1 MAYVYA
7 VELENNE
14 SYRIQPL
21 LYVTP
26 TLTNNTYSASLQDF
40 EITTG
45 ASIYVEIGNT
55 NPNSPLLNINNSG
68 AKSIIYDGMP
78 LAANTLQPG
87 RIYNL
92 IYNGVA
98 WNIIGELAEISVA
111 TDSTLGGVKTGY
123 ITDDANQNYAVQLDN
138 EQMYVHVPWAGAS
151 TWNDIQNKPT
161 TLSGYGITDAYI
173 RNNTVF
179 LGDDSITFSIDN
191 LGLEGVLHFIGVVA
205 PSGYQPSDGTNGTPT
220 IVGRATS
227 YTPANGDVV
236 LDKDG
241 LREYVYANDVWV
253 LLGFSASNIYDSD
266 AETPVEEDVP
276 TWISHLQQST
286 DGTVTV
292 ERETLGVLPVA
303 HGGTGVSSFNA
314 NEVIISANPSGSQA
328 MTLIS
333 RPYSDSFEA
342 EALSSVSTNFV
353 TERDIYFGLPIIN
366 GNHTYT
372 SETSIYAPSSVGSQG
387 QILISSEG
395 IPVWAKYI
403 RAESAFSDVAATTAY
418 STLILGNNVN
428 QSTNVEHSEGQIWL
442 YSAATHAHILQGAST
457 TADYTHILPNSNGYL
472 VQVPS
477 AAAVGS
483 NTNPVYIAA
492 NGVVTALTYTANRLY
507 FSEATNSFEATNHY
521 ADADH
526 IGLGAAAWP
535 NECED
540 TLYVTG
546 TSTFNNDIRLLN
558 HIYFGQ
564 PASNEDPQYYIDNSA
579 VGFLSDLRVDN
590 IQLDDNY
597 IKFYQ
602 NINAGTSLY
611 GSIQG
616 TATRLIFNW
625 ATTDPLPAFE
635 FNGDLLPSANDNPQ
649 VVYSLGADDSR
660 WHHLFLKGDIYMQN
674 LGTPEELATSNKI
687 MWQSSYNNAEIYFAA
702 DPTASAS
709 KLILNS
715 SANTDSTIAI
725 AFAGEDTAYINYSEP
740 SFYPAITNG
749 GSLGTEDN
757 TWAKLYIGTDPSHGD
772 AYTPIYWNNGT
783 PATVIPV
790 QYCEFTIKES
800 KGVMLTHE
808 AFTENS
814 YVLQIVVT
822 SGESNLNSPIRW
834 ASYSSGELA
843 LFCLTPPSG
852 DVSGYIL
859 VSRGDSITPESED
872 FTGIPRPPV
881 DPPTPPPVDPP
892 SPPTPEPEGE

>member
-26 TLTNNTYSASLQDF
+26 TLTNNTYSASLPDF

-45 ASIYVEIGNT
+45 VSIYIEIGNT
-55 NPNSPLLNINNSG
+55 NLNSPLLNINNSG
-68 AKSIIYDGMP
+68 AKSIIYDGAP

-92 IYNGVA
+92 VYNGVA
-98 WNIIGELAEISVA
+98 WNITGELAEISVA
-111 TDSTLGGVKTGY
+111 TNDTLGGVKTGY
-123 ITDDANQNYAVQLDN
+123 ITDLAGKNYAVELDN
-138 EQMYVHVPWAGAS
+138 EQMYVHVPWDGAGS
-151 TWNDIQNKPT
+151 WNDLRDKPT

-173 RNNTVF
+173 RDNTVF
-179 LGDDSITFSIDN
+179 LGDNSITLSIDN
-191 LGLEGVLHFIGVVA
+191 LGLEGVLHFIGMVSS
-205 PSGYQPSDGTNGTPT
+205 SGYQPSDGDTEGIPT
-220 IVGRATS
+220 IVGRSTA
-227 YTPANGDVV
+227 YIPANGDVV

-241 LREYVYANDVWV
+241 LREYVYANGAWV
-253 LLGFSASNIYDSD
+253 QLGFSASAIYDSN
-266 AETPVEEDVP
+266 AVTSTEEEVP
-276 TWISHLQQST
+276 TWISRVQQST

-292 ERETLGVLPVA
+292 EKATLGTLPVA

-314 NEVIISANPSGSQA
+314 NEVIISANPSSSQA

-333 RPYSDSFEA
+333 RPYSDSSSA
-342 EALSSVSTNFV
+342 EALTNSTNFV
-353 TERDIYFGLPIIN
+353 TERDVYYGLPAIN

-372 SETSIYAPSSVGSQG
+372 SETSIYAPSSAGSLG
-387 QILISSEG
+387 QILTSSEG

-403 RAESAFSDVAATTAY
+403 IAESAFSDIAATAAY
-418 STLILGNNVN
+418 STLTLGNNVN
-428 QSTNVEHSEGQIWL
+428 QSANAEHSEGQIQL

-472 VQVPS
+472 VQTPS

-483 NTNPVYIAA
+483 NTNPIYIAA
-492 NGVVTALTYTANRLY
+492 NGIVTALTYTANRLY
-507 FSEATNSFEATNHY
+507 FSATANSFEATNHY

-526 IGLGAAAWP
+526 IGLGATAWP
-535 NECED
+535 TDCED

-546 TSTFNNDIRLLN
+546 TSTFSNNIRLLD

-564 PASNEDPQYYIDNSA
+564 PASSEDPQYYIDSSA
-579 VGFLSDLRVDN
+579 IGFLSDLRVDN

-611 GSIQG
+611 GSVQG

-625 ATTDPLPAFE
+625 TTTDPLPAFE
-635 FNGDLLPSANDNPQ
+635 FNGDLLPSASDDPQ
-649 VVYSLGADDSR
+649 VVYSLGADNSR

-687 MWQSSYNNAEIYFAA
+687 IWQSSYNNAEIYFAA
-702 DPTASAS
+702 DPTAGAG

-749 GSLGTEDN
+749 GSLGTVDN
-757 TWAKLYIGTDPSHGD
+757 TWAKLYIGTDSSYGD
-772 AYTPIYWNNGT
+772 AYTPIYWNNGA
-783 PATVIPV
+783 PAVVAPL
-790 QYCEFTIKES
+790 QYQTFTITNGS
-800 KGVMLTHE
+800 HGVQLAHT
-808 AFTENS
+808 AFTADS
-814 YVLQIVVT
+814 YVAQIVIT
-822 SGESNLNSPIRW
+822 SGEANLNSPIAW
-834 ASYSSGELA
+834 ASNTGTIQ
-843 LFCLTPPSG
+843 LTCSTAPSG
-852 DVSGYIL
+852 DVSGYIIL
-859 VSRGDSITPESED
+859 GRGTALNATSSVIA
-872 FTGIPRPPV
+872 
-881 DPPTPPPVDPP
+881 
-892 SPPTPEPEGE
+892 

>member
-26 TLTNNTYSASLQDF
+26 TLTNNTYNASLSDF

-45 ASIYVEIGNT
+45 VSIYIEIGNT
-55 NPNSPLLNINNSG
+55 NLNSPLLNINNSG
-68 AKSIIYDGMP
+68 AKSIIYDGAP

-92 IYNGVA
+92 VYNGVA
-98 WNIIGELAEISVA
+98 WNITGELAEISVA
-111 TDSTLGGVKTGY
+111 TNDTLGGVKTGY
-123 ITDDANQNYAVQLDN
+123 ITDLAGKNYAVELDN
-138 EQMYVHVPWAGAS
+138 EQMYVHVPWDGAS
-151 TWNDIQNKPT
+151 SWNDIQNKPT

-173 RNNTVF
+173 QDNTVV
-179 LGDDSITFSIDN
+179 LGNDSITLSIDN
-191 LGLEGVLHFIGVVA
+191 LGVEGALRFIGMVA

-220 IVGRATS
+220 IVGRTTA

-253 LLGFSASNIYDSD
+253 LLGFSASAIYDSD
-266 AETPVEEDVP
+266 ALTSTEEEVP
-276 TWISHLQQST
+276 TWISRVQQST
-286 DGTVTV
+286 DGTITV
-292 ERETLGVLPVA
+292 EKSTLGILPVA

-314 NEVIISANPSGSQA
+314 NEVIISASPSGQQA

-333 RPYSDSFEA
+333 RPYSDSSSA
-342 EALSSVSTNFV
+342 EALTNSTNFV
-353 TERDIYFGLPIIN
+353 TERDVYYGLPTIN

-372 SETSIYAPSSVGSQG
+372 FETSIYAPSSAGSLG
-387 QILISSEG
+387 QILTSSEG

-403 RAESAFSDVAATTAY
+403 IAESAFSDIAATTAY
-418 STLILGNNVN
+418 STLTLGNNVN
-428 QSTNVEHSEGQIWL
+428 QSTNTEHSEGQIQL

-472 VQVPS
+472 VQTPS

-483 NTNPVYIAA
+483 NTNPIYIAA

-507 FSEATNSFEATNHY
+507 FSATTNSFEATNHY

-526 IGLGAAAWP
+526 IGLGAATWP
-535 NECED
+535 TDCED

-546 TSTFNNDIRLLN
+546 TSTFSNDIRLLD

-564 PASNEDPQYYIDNSA
+564 PASNEDPQYYIDSSA
-579 VGFLSDLRVDN
+579 IGFLSDLRVDN
-590 IQLDDNY
+590 VQLDDNY

-611 GSIQG
+611 GSVQG

-635 FNGDLLPSANDNPQ
+635 FNGDLLPSASDDPQ
-649 VVYSLGADDSR
+649 VVYSLGTDNSR
-660 WHHLFLKGDIYMQN
+660 WHHLFLKGNIYMQN

-687 MWQSSYNNAEIYFAA
+687 IWQSSYNNAEIYFAA
-702 DPTASAS
+702 DPAAGAS

-749 GSLGTEDN
+749 GSLGTADN
-757 TWAKLYIGTDPSHGD
+757 TWAKLYIGTDSSYGD
-772 AYTPIYWNNGT
+772 AYTPIYWNDGA
-783 PATVIPV
+783 PATVVPV
-790 QYCEFTIKES
+790 QYCQFTIKQS
-800 KGVMLTHE
+800 KVGVTLTHE

-834 ASYSSGELA
+834 VSYSSGELA

-859 VSRGDSITPESED
+859 VSRGDSITPQSVD
-872 FTGIPRPPV
+872 LTSLPRPPV
-881 DPPTPPPVDPP
+881 DPPVDPP
-892 SPPTPEPEGE
+892 SPPVDPPHNPT

>member
-40 EITTG
+40 EIITG
-45 ASIYVEIGNT
+45 ASIYVEIGIT

-68 AKSIIYDGMP
+68 AKSIIYDGTP
-78 LAANTLQPG
+78 LPENTLQPG

-92 IYNGVA
+92 VYNGVA
-98 WNIIGELAEISVA
+98 WNITGELAAISVA
-111 TDSTLGGVKTGY
+111 TDSKLGGVKTGY
-123 ITDDANQNYAVQLDN
+123 ITDLAEKNYAVQLDN
-138 EQMYVHVPWAGAS
+138 EQMYVHVPWDGAS
-151 TWNDIQNKPT
+151 SWNAIQDKPT

-173 RNNTVF
+173 QDNTVF

-191 LGLEGVLHFIGVVA
+191 LGLEGVLHFIGMVD
-205 PSGYQPSDGTNGTPT
+205 PSGEQPSDGVDCTPT
-220 IVGRATS
+220 IVGRS
-227 YTPANGDVV
+227 EYNPANGDVV

-253 LLGFSASNIYDSD
+253 QLGFSASDIYDSD
-266 AETPVEEDVP
+266 NITSDSEDVP
-276 TWISHLQQST
+276 TWISRITQAT
-286 DGTVTV
+286 DGSIQV
-292 ERETLGVLPVA
+292 ERQTMGVLPVDN
-303 HGGTGVSSFNA
+303 GGTGASYFDVDQVILSSNPNV
-314 NEVIISANPSGSQA
+314 NEP

-333 RPYSDSFEA
+333 RAYSDSSSA
-342 EALSSVSTNFV
+342 EALDNTSLNFV
-353 TERDIYFGLPIIN
+353 TERDIYFGLPTIN
-366 GNHTYT
+366 DSHSYTSDDGIFAPTTSGEWHQLLVSDDTGNAPVWTPAAWLQ
-372 SETSIYAPSSVGSQG
+372 SETSDISDIDAYTILTLGNSV
-387 QILISSEG
+387 
-395 IPVWAKYI
+395 
-403 RAESAFSDVAATTAY
+403 DVTTAMA
-418 STLILGNNVN
+418 
-428 QSTNVEHSEGQIWL
+428 HSEGEIHL
-442 YSAATHAHILQGAST
+442 YSASNYAHILRGASADVT
-457 TADYTHILPNSNGYL
+457 DYTHILPNSNGYL

-483 NTNPVYIAA
+483 NTNPIYIAA
-492 NGVVTALTYTANRLY
+492 NGVVTALTYTENRLY
-507 FSEATNSFEATNHY
+507 FSAATNSFEATNHY

-535 NECED
+535 TDCED

-564 PASNEDPQYYIDNSA
+564 PATSEDPQYYIDSSA

-590 IQLDDNY
+590 IQLDDDY

-602 NINAGTSLY
+602 GINAGTSLY
-611 GSIQG
+611 GAIQG

-635 FNGDLLPSANDNPQ
+635 FNGDLLPSASDDPQ

-702 DPTASAS
+702 DPTVGAS

-740 SFYPAITNG
+740 SFYPAMTNG

-772 AYTPIYWNNGT
+772 AYTPIYWNEGA
-783 PATVIPV
+783 PATVVPV

-834 ASYSSGELA
+834 VSYSSGELA

-859 VSRGDSITPESED
+859 VSRGGSITPESED
-872 FTGIPRPPV
+872 FTGLPQPSV
-881 DPPTPPPVDPP
+881 APPVDPP

>member
-55 NPNSPLLNINNSG
+55 NPSSPLLNINNFG
-68 AKSIIYDGMP
+68 AKSIIYDGAS

-98 WNIIGELAEISVA
+98 WNITGELAEISVA

-123 ITDDANQNYAVQLDN
+123 ITDLAGKNYAVELDN
-138 EQMYVHVPWAGAS
+138 EQMYVHVPWDGAS
-151 TWNDIQNKPT
+151 SWNDIQNKPT

-173 RNNTVF
+173 QDNTVV
-179 LGDDSITFSIDN
+179 LGNDSITLSIDN
-191 LGLEGVLHFIGVVA
+191 LGVEGALRFIGMVA

-220 IVGRATS
+220 IVGRTTA

-253 LLGFSASNIYDSD
+253 LLGFSASAIYDSD
-266 AETPVEEDVP
+266 ALTSTEEEVP
-276 TWISHLQQST
+276 TWISRVQQST
-286 DGTVTV
+286 DGTITV
-292 ERETLGVLPVA
+292 EKSTLGILPVA

-314 NEVIISANPSGSQA
+314 NEVIISASPSGQQA

-333 RPYSDSFEA
+333 RPYSDSSSA
-342 EALSSVSTNFV
+342 EALTNSTNFV
-353 TERDIYFGLPIIN
+353 TERDVYYGLPTIN

-372 SETSIYAPSSVGSQG
+372 FETSIYAPSSAGSLG
-387 QILISSEG
+387 QILTSSEG

-403 RAESAFSDVAATTAY
+403 IAESAFSDIAATTAY
-418 STLILGNNVN
+418 STLTLGNNVN
-428 QSTNVEHSEGQIWL
+428 QSTNTEHSEGQIQL

-472 VQVPS
+472 VQTPS

-483 NTNPVYIAA
+483 NTNPIYIAA

-507 FSEATNSFEATNHY
+507 FSATTNSFEATNHY

-526 IGLGAAAWP
+526 IGLGAATWP
-535 NECED
+535 TDCED

-546 TSTFNNDIRLLN
+546 TSTFSNDIRLLD

-564 PASNEDPQYYIDNSA
+564 PASNEDPQYYIDSSA
-579 VGFLSDLRVDN
+579 IGFLSDLRVDN
-590 IQLDDNY
+590 VQLDDNY

-611 GSIQG
+611 GSVQG

-635 FNGDLLPSANDNPQ
+635 FNGDLLPSASDDPQ
-649 VVYSLGADDSR
+649 VVYSLGTDNSR
-660 WHHLFLKGDIYMQN
+660 WHHLFLKGNIYMQN

-687 MWQSSYNNAEIYFAA
+687 IWQSSYNNAEIYFAA
-702 DPTASAS
+702 DPAAGAS

-749 GSLGTEDN
+749 GSLGTADN
-757 TWAKLYIGTDPSHGD
+757 TWAKLYIGTDSSYGD
-772 AYTPIYWNNGT
+772 AYTPIYWNDGA
-783 PATVIPV
+783 PATVVPV
-790 QYCEFTIKES
+790 QYCQFTIKQS
-800 KGVMLTHE
+800 KVGVTLTHE

-834 ASYSSGELA
+834 VSYSSGELA

-859 VSRGDSITPESED
+859 VSRGDSITPQSVD
-872 FTGIPRPPV
+872 LTSLPRPPV
-881 DPPTPPPVDPP
+881 DPPVDPP
-892 SPPTPEPEGE
+892 SPPVDPPHNPT

>member
-1 MAYVYA
+1 MAYIKD
-7 VELENNE
+7 
-14 SYRIQPL
+14 IQVGANTYLIEPL
-21 LYVTP
+21 LHIKPSVSG
-26 TLTNNTYSASLQDF
+26 NRYSATIANF
-40 EITTG
+40 ELVGGVTI
-45 ASIYVEIGNT
+45 SMEIDTANAA
-55 NPNSPLLNINNSG
+55 NPTLNINNTG
-68 AKSIIYDGMP
+68 NKNILYDGLRLP
-78 LAANTLQPG
+78 QGTLTGG
-87 RIYNL
+87 RIYSL
-92 IYNGVA
+92 IYTNIDDA
-98 WNIIGELAEISVA
+98 WQIVGELVQIPLATSSVRGGA
-111 TDSTLGGVKTGY
+111 QIGYTTDA
-123 ITDDANQNYAVQLDN
+123 ANKNYAVQLDD
-138 EQMYVHVPWAGAS
+138 EKMYVHVPWDGAS
-151 TWNDIQNKPT
+151 SWNDIQDKPT

-173 RNNTVF
+173 QNNTVF
-179 LGDDSITFSIDN
+179 LGNDSITFSIDN
-191 LGLEGVLHFIGVVA
+191 LGLEGVLHFIGMVR
-205 PSGYQPSDGTNGTPT
+205 PNSQYQPSDGTNGAPT
-220 IVGRATS
+220 IVGRATA

-253 LLGFSASNIYDSD
+253 LLGFSASAIYDSD
-266 AETPVEEDVP
+266 ALTSTEEEVP
-276 TWISHLQQST
+276 TWISRVQQST
-286 DGTVTV
+286 DGTITV
-292 ERETLGVLPVA
+292 EKSTLGILPVA

-314 NEVIISANPSGSQA
+314 NEVIISASPSGQQA

-333 RPYSDSFEA
+333 RPYSDSSSA
-342 EALSSVSTNFV
+342 EALTNSTNFV
-353 TERDIYFGLPIIN
+353 TERDVYYGLPTIN

-372 SETSIYAPSSVGSQG
+372 FETSIYAPSSAGSLG
-387 QILISSEG
+387 QILTSSEG

-403 RAESAFSDVAATTAY
+403 IAESAFSDIAATTAY
-418 STLILGNNVN
+418 STLTLGNNVN
-428 QSTNVEHSEGQIWL
+428 QSTNTEHSEGQIQL

-472 VQVPS
+472 VQTPS

-483 NTNPVYIAA
+483 NTNPIYIAA

-507 FSEATNSFEATNHY
+507 FSATTNSFEATNHY

-526 IGLGAAAWP
+526 IGLGAATWP
-535 NECED
+535 TDCED

-546 TSTFNNDIRLLN
+546 TSTFSNDIRLLD

-564 PASNEDPQYYIDNSA
+564 PASNEDPQYYIDSSA
-579 VGFLSDLRVDN
+579 IGFLSDLRVDN
-590 IQLDDNY
+590 VQLDDNY

-611 GSIQG
+611 GSVQG

-635 FNGDLLPSANDNPQ
+635 FNGDLLPSASDDPQ
-649 VVYSLGADDSR
+649 VVYSLGTDNSR
-660 WHHLFLKGDIYMQN
+660 WHHLFLKGNIYMQN

-687 MWQSSYNNAEIYFAA
+687 IWQSSYNNAEIYFAA
-702 DPTASAS
+702 DPAAGAS

-749 GSLGTEDN
+749 GSLGTADN
-757 TWAKLYIGTDPSHGD
+757 TWAKLYIGTDSSYGD
-772 AYTPIYWNNGT
+772 AYTPIYWNDGA
-783 PATVIPV
+783 PATVVPV
-790 QYCEFTIKES
+790 QYCQFTIKQS
-800 KGVMLTHE
+800 KVGVTLTHE

-834 ASYSSGELA
+834 VSYSSGELA

-859 VSRGDSITPESED
+859 VSRGDSITPQSVD
-872 FTGIPRPPV
+872 LTSLPRPPV
-881 DPPTPPPVDPP
+881 DPPVDPP
-892 SPPTPEPEGE
+892 SPPVDPPHNPT

>member
-40 EITTG
+40 EIATG

-68 AKSIIYDGMP
+68 AKSIIYDGTP

-98 WNIIGELAEISVA
+98 WNITGELAEISVA

-123 ITDDANQNYAVQLDN
+123 ITDLAGKNYAVELDN
-138 EQMYVHVPWAGAS
+138 EQMYVHVPWDGAGS
-151 TWNDIQNKPT
+151 WNDIQNKPT

-173 RNNTVF
+173 QDNTVF

-191 LGLEGVLHFIGVVA
+191 LGLEGVLHFIGMVA
-205 PSGYQPSDGTNGTPT
+205 PSGYQPSDGTNGIPT
-220 IVGRATS
+220 IAGRS
-227 YTPANGDVV
+227 IPYTPANGDVV

-253 LLGFSASNIYDSD
+253 QLGFSASAIYDSN
-266 AETPVEEDVP
+266 AVTSTEEEVP
-276 TWISHLQQST
+276 TWISRIQQST
-286 DGTVTV
+286 DGTITV
-292 ERETLGVLPVA
+292 EKATLGILPVV

-314 NEVIISANPSGSQA
+314 NEVIISANPSSSQA

-333 RPYSDSFEA
+333 RPYSDSSSA
-342 EALSSVSTNFV
+342 EALTNSTNFV
-353 TERDIYFGLPIIN
+353 TERDVYYGLPTIN
-366 GNHTYT
+366 GSHTYT
-372 SETSIYAPSSVGSQG
+372 SETSIYAPSSRGSFG
-387 QILISSEG
+387 QILTSSEG
-395 IPVWAKYI
+395 IPIWAKYI
-403 RAESAFSDVAATTAY
+403 IAESEFSDIAATAAY
-418 STLILGNNVN
+418 STLILGNNIN
-428 QSTNVEHSEGQIWL
+428 QSTNVEHSEGQIQL

-472 VQVPS
+472 VQTAS

-483 NTNPVYIAA
+483 NTNPIYIAE
-492 NGVVTALTYTANRLY
+492 NGIVTALTYTANRLY
-507 FSEATNSFEATNHY
+507 FSATTSSFEATNHY

-526 IGLGAAAWP
+526 IGLGAATWP
-535 NECED
+535 TDCED

-546 TSTFNNDIRLLN
+546 TSTFNNDIRLLD

-564 PASNEDPQYYIDNSA
+564 PASSEDPQYYIDSSA
-579 VGFLSDLRVDN
+579 IGFLSDLRVDN

-611 GSIQG
+611 GSMQG

-635 FNGDLLPSANDNPQ
+635 FNGDLLPSASDDPQ
-649 VVYSLGADDSR
+649 VVYSLGADNSR
-660 WHHLFLKGDIYMQN
+660 WNHLFLKGDIYMQN
-674 LGTPEELATSNKI
+674 LGSPEELATSNKI

-702 DPTASAS
+702 DPTAGAS

-725 AFAGEDTAYINYSEP
+725 AFTGEDTAYINYSEP

-749 GSLGTEDN
+749 GSLGTADN
-757 TWAKLYIGTDPSHGD
+757 TWAKLYIGTDSSYGD
-772 AYTPIYWNNGT
+772 EYTPIYWNDGA
-783 PATVIPV
+783 PAVVAPL
-790 QYCEFTIKES
+790 QYQTFTITS
-800 KGVMLTHE
+800 DSNGVQLTYD
-808 AFTENS
+808 AFTADS
-814 YVLQIVVT
+814 YVIQIVIT
-822 SGESNLNSPIRW
+822 HGEANLNSPIAW
-834 ASYSSGELA
+834 TSSTGTMQ
-843 LFCLTPPSG
+843 LTCTTAPSG
-852 DVSGYIL
+852 DVSGYIIL
-859 VSRGDSITPESED
+859 GRGTALNATSSAI
-872 FTGIPRPPV
+872 V
-881 DPPTPPPVDPP
+881 
-892 SPPTPEPEGE
+892 

>member
-45 ASIYVEIGNT
+45 VSIYVEIGNT

-68 AKSIIYDGMP
+68 AKSIIYDGTP
-78 LAANTLQPG
+78 LAENTLQPG

-92 IYNGVA
+92 VYNGVA
-98 WNIIGELAEISVA
+98 WNIAGELAEISVA
-111 TDSTLGGVKTGY
+111 TNSRLGGVKTGY
-123 ITDDANQNYAVQLDN
+123 ITDLAEKNYAVQLDN
-138 EQMYVHVPWAGAS
+138 EQMYVHVPWDGAS
-151 TWNDIQNKPT
+151 SWNAIQDKPT

-173 RNNTVF
+173 QDNTVF

-191 LGLEGVLHFIGVVA
+191 LGLEGVLHFIGMVD
-205 PSGYQPSDGTNGTPT
+205 PSGEQPSDGVDCTPT
-220 IVGRATS
+220 IVGRS
-227 YTPANGDVV
+227 EYNPANGDVV

-253 LLGFSASNIYDSD
+253 QLGFSASNIYDSD
-266 AETPVEEDVP
+266 AETPEEEDVP

-292 ERETLGVLPVA
+292 ARETLGVLPVA

-314 NEVIISANPSGSQA
+314 DEVIISANPNGS
-328 MTLIS
+328 TLIS

-353 TERDIYFGLPIIN
+353 TERDVYYGLPTIN
-366 GNHTYT
+366 GNHIYT
-372 SETSIYAPSSVGSQG
+372 SETSIYAPSSAGGLG
-387 QILISSEG
+387 QILTSSEG

-403 RAESAFSDVAATTAY
+403 IAESAFSDTAAIAAY
-418 STLILGNNVN
+418 STLTLGNNVN
-428 QSTNVEHSEGQIWL
+428 QSANTEHSEGQIQL

-457 TADYTHILPNSNGYL
+457 TTDYTHILPNSNGYL
-472 VQVPS
+472 VQTPS

-483 NTNPVYIAA
+483 NTNPIYIAA
-492 NGVVTALTYTANRLY
+492 NGVVTELTYTENRLY
-507 FSEATNSFEATNHY
+507 FSATTNSFEATNHY

-564 PASNEDPQYYIDNSA
+564 PATSEDPQYYIDSSA

-590 IQLDDNY
+590 IQLDDDY

-602 NINAGTSLY
+602 GINAGTSLY
-611 GSIQG
+611 GSIQS

-625 ATTDPLPAFE
+625 TTTNPLPAFE
-635 FNGDLLPSANDNPQ
+635 FNGDLLPSASDDPQ

-702 DPTASAS
+702 DPTVGAS

-740 SFYPAITNG
+740 SFYPAMTNG

-772 AYTPIYWNNGT
+772 AYTPIYWNDGA
-783 PATVIPV
+783 PATVVPV
-790 QYCEFTIKES
+790 QYCEFTIKDS
-800 KGVMLTHE
+800 QGGVMLTHE

-834 ASYSSGELA
+834 VSYSSGELA

-859 VSRGDSITPESED
+859 VSRGGSITPESED
-872 FTGIPRPPV
+872 FTGLPQPSV
-881 DPPTPPPVDPP
+881 APPVDPP
-892 SPPTPEPEGE
+892 SPPTPEPEGNN